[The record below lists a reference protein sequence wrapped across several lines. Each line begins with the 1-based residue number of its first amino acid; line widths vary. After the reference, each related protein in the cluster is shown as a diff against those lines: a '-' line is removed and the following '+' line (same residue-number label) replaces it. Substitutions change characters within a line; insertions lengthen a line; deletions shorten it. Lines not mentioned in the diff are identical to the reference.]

1 MQQKNDERIIAMAKY
16 TKEEL
21 AEITKQHKLL
31 LELLLK
37 KTGTKKKDIIE
48 LAEQQFIVANLDVLT
63 QSEKKMFSKLVLQ

>member
-1 MQQKNDERIIAMAKY
+1 MAKY

-21 AEITKQHKLL
+21 AEIAKQHKLL

-37 KTGTKKKDIIE
+37 KTGTKRKDIIE

-63 QSEKKMFSKLVLQ
+63 QSEKRMFSKLVLQ